1 MIVLSPALTRPT
13 IAIAIAIA
21 AVAGWLAWRSVAY
34 PLALAGIPTIITA
47 IVGYDPLPKGG
58 VTFILAAW
66 IGLAVV
72 FTFMRGERRLPGH
85 LLVSAPVALSL
96 LLLGLM
102 ILRLSPSP
110 GEEYGSMKTQ
120 LFVADNLVF
129 FMGALFVGSRRSDLR
144 LFLLLVLAVTAG
156 GALLLLFELVS
167 GSARAVVGER
177 FSLGAQE
184 YPIYLARSSADGL
197 MIATYTILT
206 ASSVKAR
213 LWAITV
219 FPVLVIAM
227 IAAGSKRARARVPV
241 RAHRSDRV
249 DRSRRTSQTQADTGG
264 RGTAGS
270 DGRRAGGRPELG
282 CRTGAIGD
290 PRRRQRPLDQR

>member
-1 MIVLSPALTRPT
+1 MRPT
-13 IAIAIAIA
+13 VGLALVAVTVAI
-21 AVAGWLAWRSVAY
+21 WLAWKSVAY

-47 IVGYDPLPKGG
+47 IVGSDPLPKGG

-66 IGLAVV
+66 VGLAVV

-102 ILRLSPSP
+102 ILRLGPSP

-144 LFLLLVLAVTAG
+144 LFLLLILAVTAG
-156 GALLLLFELVS
+156 GALMLLFEFVS

-197 MIATYTILT
+197 IVATYTILT
-206 ASSVKAR
+206 ASSAKVR
-213 LWAITV
+213 LWAIAV

-227 IAAGSKRARARVPV
+227 IAAGSRGPV
-241 RAHRSDRV
+241 LAFLFALIV
-249 DRSRRTSQTQADTGG
+249 LITLTAAAGQA
-264 RGTAGS
+264 
-270 DGRRAGGRPELG
+270 
-282 CRTGAIGD
+282 
-290 PRRRQRPLDQR
+290 RRRLTQVAAGLLVATVVVPTVVPS